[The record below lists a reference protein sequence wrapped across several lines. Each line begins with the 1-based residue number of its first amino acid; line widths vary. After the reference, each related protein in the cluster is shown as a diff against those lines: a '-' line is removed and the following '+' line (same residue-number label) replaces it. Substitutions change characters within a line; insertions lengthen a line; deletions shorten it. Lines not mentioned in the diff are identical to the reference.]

1 MPNTIIRQVISFI
14 LLVLLQVL
22 VLNNIHLF
30 GIITP
35 FLYIIFII
43 NLPYNISRHWSLLIA
58 FLLGLVIDVFTNTLG
73 VHILATVFVAY
84 LRVPLLKIITRKSDE
99 EITQLSPSIYSMEFS
114 LFLTYVSIL
123 VFSHTFL
130 LLFVDVISLHCFGNF
145 ILKVLFDS
153 LFTIVLILCLELVK
167 KH

>member
-58 FLLGLVIDVFTNTLG
+58 FLLGLVVDMFTNTLG

-123 VFSHTFL
+123 VFSHIFL